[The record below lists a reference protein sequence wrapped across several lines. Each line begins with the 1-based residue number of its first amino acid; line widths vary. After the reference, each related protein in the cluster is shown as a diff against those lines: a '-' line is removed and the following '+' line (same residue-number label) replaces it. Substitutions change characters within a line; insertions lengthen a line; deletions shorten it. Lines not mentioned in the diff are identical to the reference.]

1 MTRHLSKLAVAVAA
15 LAISATAAEA
25 QRPQLG
31 IGGGTSLPT
40 SDLGEAQAAGWHG
53 LVSMGYRPPMFPLG
67 FRLDGSYHSLAGE
80 QVGGLPDRNFRA
92 VSVTGNVVAEA
103 PGLAVRPYLVGGAG
117 YYNTKLQGLESRDS
131 FGLNGGV
138 GLKFRLMDFESFVEA
153 RYHHAID
160 ALGTGN
166 DKRAASFVPVTF
178 GISF

>member
-1 MTRHLSKLAVAVAA
+1 MIRNLSKFAIALAA
-15 LAISATAAEA
+15 LTVSAAAAEA
-25 QRPQLG
+25 QRPQLT

-40 SDLGEAQAAGWHG
+40 SDLGEALAAGWHG
-53 LVSMGYRPPMFPLG
+53 MVSMGYRPPMFPLG
-67 FRLDGSYHSLAGE
+67 FRLDGAYHSLGGE
-80 QVGGLPDRNFRA
+80 QVGGMPDRNFRA

-117 YYNTKLQGLESRDS
+117 LYNTKLQGLESRNS
-131 FGLNGGV
+131 LGLNGGV

-153 RYHHAID
+153 RYHHALD
-160 ALGTGN
+160 ALGSGD